1 VSKTKTAKPTK
12 RISATIPL
20 SLLLRIR
27 EELKRAGD
35 PRKAPIMQ
43 AYTKSAMPY
52 HGVNAPLMRSTC
64 RRLFADLEF
73 STEKVWR
80 THVLEIWRGA
90 THREERYA
98 AIELTG
104 HKRAMPF
111 QTPAAMPLYEEI
123 IVTGAWWDLVD
134 GVASHNVGWI
144 LRDHPKLMRR
154 MMLDWSKSRDM
165 WKRRTSIICQL
176 GFKKRTDLDLLY
188 RCIEPSLDS
197 EEFFLRKAI
206 GWALRQYAWTDPAEV
221 KRYVRRNEARLSGLS
236 KREALKNL

>member
-1 VSKTKTAKPTK
+1 M
-12 RISATIPL
+12 
-20 SLLLRIR
+20 
-27 EELKRAGD
+27 
-35 PRKAPIMQ
+35 MQ
-43 AYTKSAMPY
+43 AYMKSAMPY

-73 STEKVWR
+73 STEKVWH
-80 THVLEIWRGA
+80 TYVLEIWRGA

-123 IVTGAWWDLVD
+123 IVTGAWWDYVD
-134 GVASHNVGWI
+134 AVASQRVGPI
-144 LRDHPKLMRR
+144 LRIHRNPMRK
-154 MMLDWSKSRDM
+154 MMLAWSKSPNM

-176 GFKKRTDLDLLY
+176 GFEKETDLDLLY
-188 RCIEPSLDS
+188 ECIEPSLASD
-197 EEFFLRKAI
+197 EFFLRKAI

-221 KRYVRRNEARLSGLS
+221 KRYVRRNEPRLSGLS
-236 KREALKNL
+236 KREALKNLK